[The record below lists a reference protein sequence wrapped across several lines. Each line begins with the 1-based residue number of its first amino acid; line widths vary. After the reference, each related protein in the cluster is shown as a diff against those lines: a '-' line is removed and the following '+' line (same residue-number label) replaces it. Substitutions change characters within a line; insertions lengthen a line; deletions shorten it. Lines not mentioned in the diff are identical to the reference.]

1 MGTQSV
7 ITRAVTVAAGR
18 FAPGHLGEL
27 TQLVSFEMVD
37 EALAQTRTVQR
48 RVRDLPS
55 RVVVYLLLA
64 ACLFPEL
71 GYVGVWRKLTEG
83 LAGLAVAAPSA
94 GALAQAR
101 RRVGVAPL
109 RWLFDL
115 LRGPAA
121 VPRGRGVWW
130 RGLLVCAID
139 GTILTVPDSPANLT
153 RLSKGGG
160 HHGGTGYPQVRLLAL
175 VACGTRT
182 LIDAV
187 FGPTT
192 KGETTYAT
200 DLLASLRAGMI
211 MLADRN
217 FAAGHLAAR
226 IAGTGAQFLIRVR
239 TGAGAPKLPVLARCH
254 DGSYHSRF
262 GGVPVRVIDAQ
273 INIITTAGRRTGS
286 YRLITTLRDP
296 GRHPA
301 DSLVSLYHQ
310 RWQIETAYLEIKSTI
325 LGGRV
330 LRARTPTGLTQ
341 EIYAL
346 LITYQLLR
354 TAMADA
360 TSTRPDTQPDRASFT
375 TALNTARDLVIQAA
389 GVIAGTTIDLVG
401 TIGRHILAAPIP
413 DRRLRVS
420 PRIVKRAISKYQARG
435 PNIDRTSYRATIGID
450 ILTPH
455 QQPQQPHPSA
465 NYTALGLA
473 EYAPCL
479 TLRVRLRPDRNR
491 ATCPKLGLV

>member
-1 MGTQSV
+1 MGIQSV
-7 ITRAVTVAAGR
+7 ITRTVTVAAGR

-27 TQLVSFEMVD
+27 TQLVPFEMVD
-37 EALAQTRTVQR
+37 EALAQTRAVQR

-71 GYVGVWRKLTEG
+71 GYAGVWGKLTAGLEG
-83 LAGLAVAAPSA
+83 LPVAAPTA

-109 RWLFDL
+109 RWLFEL

-121 VPRGRGVWW
+121 APHGRGVWW

-139 GTILTVPDSPANLT
+139 GTIMSVPDAPANLARFT
-153 RLSKGGG
+153 KQAGN
-160 HHGGTGYPQVRLLAL
+160 HGGTGYPQARLLAL

-187 FGPTT
+187 FGPTAS
-192 KGETTYAT
+192 GETTYAPG
-200 DLLASLRAGMI
+200 LLRSLRAGMI

-217 FAAGHLAAR
+217 FAAGPLAAK

-239 TGAGAPKLPVLARCH
+239 TGTGAPKLPVLARCA

-273 INIITTAGRRTGS
+273 ITITTTAGRRTGA
-286 YRLITTLRDP
+286 YRLITTLRDHH
-296 GRHPA
+296 RYPA
-301 DSLVSLYHQ
+301 SSLVCLYHQ
-310 RWQIETAYLEIKSTI
+310 RWEIETAYLEMKSTI

-360 TSTRPDTQPDRASFT
+360 TATVPGTDPDRASFT
-375 TALNTARDLVIQAA
+375 IAWQAARDQLTQAA
-389 GVIAGTTIDLVG
+389 RVIAGTVIDLAG
-401 TIGRHILAAPIP
+401 AIGRHVLAHLLPT
-413 DRRLRVS
+413 RRLRAS

-435 PNIDRTSYRATIGID
+435 PTIDRASYKATIGID
-450 ILTPH
+450 ILAPPDTLTATPN
-455 QQPQQPHPSA
+455 A
-465 NYTALGLA
+465 
-473 EYAPCL
+473 
-479 TLRVRLRPDRNR
+479 
-491 ATCPKLGLV
+491 